1 MTEPLRIA
9 LLGATGNLGRHIAS
23 QVLQHGW
30 TISVGVRN
38 RGRLPAE
45 VAAQAQVVDMDLAS
59 ATVAQLARFADGHDA
74 FIFCAGVVTEGDAF
88 VTLFDKAVSAI
99 EALPA
104 SRRPVSW
111 FLAGAALLPLDSRGR
126 LGVDLPKVRDTY
138 GPHRRNFARLQ
149 ASPIDWRLLCPG
161 PMVEQPALGLGRLR
175 VAIDRLPAP
184 LPAIAASLPGPLL
197 LPLFALAIPTMIVPY
212 ADAAAVMLARLGRD
226 DSSSRCRVGV
236 ALPEGMRGRK
246 DQWAA
251 APKSHG

>member
-9 LLGATGNLGRHIAS
+9 LLGATGNLGRHIAR

-30 TISVGVRN
+30 ALSVGVRS

-45 VAAQAQVVDMDLAS
+45 VAARAQVADVDLAS
-59 ATVAQLARFADGHDA
+59 ATVAQLARFADNHDA

-88 VTLFDKAVSAI
+88 VALFDKAVSAI

-111 FLAGAALLPLDSRGR
+111 FLAGAALLPLDNRGR

-175 VAIDRLPAP
+175 VAIEGLPAP

-197 LPLFALAIPTMIVPY
+197 LPLFALSIPTMIVPY
-212 ADAAAVMLARLGRD
+212 ADAAAVMLARLGRG

-251 APKSHG
+251 APKSRG